1 MRSDGLLSGLLTM
14 EDARARQPLVL
25 AIREV
30 DFFGEVKGEYDIIM
44 LVLPPSM
51 APTASP
57 TPSTL
62 PIAIPFE
69 GVTLVAGRPFVL
81 NISDAFIHPDGE
93 SLTYSVR
100 GLPKNTG
107 FELSSDG
114 MLTGTPKTLDTLSPQ
129 PLAISITAIDR
140 FGHAA
145 NNTLQ
150 VKVCAAEIV
159 AGNLVSLDVS
169 DFFKLYFQARDITTT
184 GITYQISGLP
194 AGSGLAVQR
203 DTGVIFGRLQY
214 EDLQAAQP
222 VALTVRGTSGE
233 AYQDL
238 AFLILMT
245 AVPGEGPKSTPEGP
259 IPLAIAT
266 LGKLFVL
273 DIAANFAADEGRT
286 LSFSIAG
293 LALGSGLS
301 LDPVKGVLAGV
312 PLSVDVLQ
320 AQPLLN
326 LTLSIRDDYGSA
338 PVRVPLPIAVA
349 ALEARAGTS
358 VAFEVSSRFV
368 GFGLNNATSIRYSL
382 GGLSEE
388 SGLMIDRVSGVIT
401 GLLTVAD
408 SEQPQP
414 LRVSVGATNSTFFS
428 AGSAGQ
434 MDLFISVLPMNR
446 PVQTRAVETDL
457 VVFAGESFSKNFNF
471 SDPDG
476 DPIRYVLQ
484 GLPSRS
490 GIMFNASTGI
500 LSGTPV
506 EADALAPQP
515 IRVTL
520 SASDGLSETMI
531 AIRLQV
537 IAAVAEIN
545 QTTSLSLESLFAS
558 DVVLS
563 YTLAGLPAAS
573 GLLLSKQGVL
583 QGTATL
589 ADLRAGP
596 KGVVHLNV
604 TAVAPTILGAE
615 PAEPVTRSF
624 LLLVTRGG
632 YEGILTTPLAPA
644 VLVADVPF
652 ELDVAPS
659 FSSISPPLTFSL
671 SAPDDAEGLSLAISS
686 TGVLTVMPTLMG
698 FLGRVRGDLL
708 RVRVKA
714 IDAAGS
720 EGGEWLELS
729 MEPGRIRMERT
740 PFEAPTLMVVGEA
753 MRVDLSAGCRAITN
767 DLRSGDGI
775 TVNVSYRVT
784 GLPSQSGLSISAFSG
799 ILEGTPTASLAVYSQ
814 PLPLVAVCEAS
825 DNLGRV
831 GETQFDI
838 PLYVAAKRLKVGSP
852 AFMDLAPAF
861 AYLEPPVTY
870 TLRGLLFGSGIT
882 AQAGILRGIP
892 RTIDAEQ
899 TQPIPLEMEAR
910 GADGSSSRLEF
921 MIVVTPG
928 DCASSPCLYGG
939 LCADEAD
946 GFRCSCVDDFSGTNC
961 EIVPNTC
968 ASKPCVRGDCRD
980 DDISGR
986 FVCTW

>member
-30 DFFGEVKGEYDIIM
+30 DFFGEVKGEYDVIM

-69 GVTLVAGRPFVL
+69 GVTLVAGRLFVL

-107 FELSSDG
+107 FALSSDG

-129 PLAISITAIDR
+129 PLAILITAIDR
-140 FGHAA
+140 FRHAA
-145 NNTLQ
+145 NNTMQ
-150 VKVCAAEIV
+150 VKVCAAEIL
-159 AGNLVSLDVS
+159 AGDLVSLDVS

-184 GITYQISGLP
+184 AITYQISGLP

-222 VALTVRGTSGE
+222 IALTVRGTSGE

-238 AFLILMT
+238 AFLILMS
-245 AVPGEGPKSTPEGP
+245 AVPGEGPKSTTKGAM
-259 IPLAIAT
+259 PLAIAT

-273 DIAANFAADEGRT
+273 DIASNFVAGEGRT
-286 LSFSIAG
+286 LSFSIEG
-293 LALGSGLS
+293 LAVGSGLS

-320 AQPLLN
+320 AQPMNFIIVIL
-326 LTLSIRDDYGSA
+326 DDYGSA

-349 ALEARAGTS
+349 ALEARAGSS
-358 VAFEVSSRFV
+358 VALDVSSRFV
-368 GFGLNNATSIRYSL
+368 GFGLNNAPSIRYSL
-382 GGLSEE
+382 NGLSAG
-388 SGLMIDRVSGVIT
+388 SGLTIDRVSGVIT

-414 LRVSVGATNSTFFS
+414 LRVNVGATNSTFS
-428 AGSAGQ
+428 STGSAGQ

-446 PVQTRAVETDL
+446 PVQIRAVETDL
-457 VVFAGESFSKNFNF
+457 IVFAGEAFSETFNF

-490 GIMFNASTGI
+490 GIVFNTSTGT

-515 IRVTL
+515 LRITL
-520 SASDGLSETMI
+520 TASDGLSETMI
-531 AIRLQV
+531 AVTLQV
-537 IAAVAEIN
+537 IAAVAEVN
-545 QTTSLSLESLFAS
+545 QSTSLSLESLFAS
-558 DVVLS
+558 DVALS
-563 YTLAGLPAAS
+563 YTLAGLPVAS

-583 QGTATL
+583 QGSATL

-596 KGVVHLNV
+596 KGVVRLNV
-604 TAVAPTILGAE
+604 TAVAPTIPGAE

-671 SAPDDAEGLSLAISS
+671 AAPDDAEGLSLAINSS
-686 TGVLTVMPTLMG
+686 TGVLSLMPTLMG
-698 FLGRVRGDLL
+698 FLGRVRDDVL
-708 RVRVKA
+708 RVRVQA

-720 EGGEWLELS
+720 EGGEWLEMS

-740 PFEAPTLMVVGEA
+740 SFEAPSLIVVGEA

-775 TVNVSYRVT
+775 TVNVTYCVT
-784 GLPSQSGLSISAFSG
+784 GLPSQSGLSISALTG
-799 ILEGTPTASLAVYSQ
+799 ILKGTSTASLAVYSQ

-852 AFMDLAPAF
+852 VFMDLSPAF
-861 AYLEPPVTY
+861 AYLEAPVTY

-882 AQAGILRGIP
+882 AQAGILRGVP

-899 TQPIPLEMEAR
+899 TQPVALEMEAR

-961 EIVPNTC
+961 EILPNTC

-986 FVCTW
+986 FLCTW